1 MAQLET
7 PHTAFGAAVKASD
20 QLDSKLQLHVDAYIH
35 AHHSPL
41 HPRPALRRTLE
52 VRRPRAI
59 GQGLLVAAAAGAA
72 GCRQGRSAWCL
83 VVCTALRCRAAA
95 GDVAVGGSAARH
107 ALAAGAGRC
116 GAGSARA
123 DAALAGAAQR
133 RSRAQSAAVLHAG
146 AAGGRRGRAATA
158 VRGANRCPQ
167 STFWAW
173 VIGVEMHQRMLPAPV
188 KPWPSCRAPRPV
200 ALLAI
205 PFGWSMPWACGYAAR
220 VQVNRDGHCD
230 VDGIDGQWR
239 ECRCLAAITLSPVQR
254 GNAGPLAGHAPC

>member
-1 MAQLET
+1 MAGG
-7 PHTAFGAAVKASD
+7 GAV
-20 QLDSKLQLHVDAYIH
+20 LQLQ
-35 AHHSPL
+35 SE
-41 HPRPALRRTLE
+41 ALNRR
-52 VRRPRAI
+52 
-59 GQGLLVAAAAGAA
+59 
-72 GCRQGRSAWCL
+72 
-83 VVCTALRCRAAA
+83 
-95 GDVAVGGSAARH
+95 
-107 ALAAGAGRC
+107 
-116 GAGSARA
+116 
-123 DAALAGAAQR
+123 
-133 RSRAQSAAVLHAG
+133 
-146 AAGGRRGRAATA
+146 
-158 VRGANRCPQ
+158 PQ

-239 ECRCLAAITLSPVQR
+239 ECRCLAAITLSPAQR